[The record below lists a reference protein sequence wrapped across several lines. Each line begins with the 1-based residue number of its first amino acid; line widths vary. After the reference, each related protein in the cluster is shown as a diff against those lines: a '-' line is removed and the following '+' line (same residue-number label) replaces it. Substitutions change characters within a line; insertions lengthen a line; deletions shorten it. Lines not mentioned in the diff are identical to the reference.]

1 LAGLHASAAKG
12 TDKENILRYLVISLV
27 FLCVMPAKA
36 ASTAQTLF
44 ATYQNS
50 IFQIRLLELAS
61 GSKSSIGSGFQVSA
75 DGLLATNYHVI
86 AAAAHKPEKYRME
99 YVDSAGNVGEL
110 KLVNLDV
117 VHDLALVRLD
127 SPLHTS
133 FITLATSN
141 SRQGDDLYSIGNPRD
156 LGMTVVKGT
165 YNGFLEASFYQR
177 ILFSGSINPGMSGGP
192 TLNDDGGVVGIN
204 VATAGNQLS
213 FLVPVERLAELLA
226 QPALDRNEVKQR
238 IEQQLL
244 ANQNAM
250 IGALLNAKWP
260 TIHLGEAALAGE
272 LTRFTRCWGNASD
285 DKERLVDIVYTQCF
299 GQDEI
304 FLMENFSTSQV
315 NYEFYWLTTEKL
327 SPWQFYHRYQ
337 KDFAGTQAV
346 NSPGKENVTEFKC
359 HQDFVVAGGGNRNW
373 NTVFCARQYLDY
385 PALFDVLFI
394 AAAVSE
400 SKNGLITHF
409 TLSGVSNEMGTAF
422 MRKFMEHVQWPSS

>member
-1 LAGLHASAAKG
+1 
-12 TDKENILRYLVISLV
+12 LRYLVLFLV
-27 FLCVMPAKA
+27 LLATMPARA

-44 ATYQNS
+44 ATYQSS

-61 GSKSSIGSGFQVSA
+61 GSKSSIGSGFQVTA

-86 AAAAHKPEKYRME
+86 AGAAHKPEKYRIE
-99 YVDSAGNVGEL
+99 YVDSTGNVGEL

-117 VHDLALVRLD
+117 VHDLALVQLD
-127 SPLHTS
+127 NPLHTS
-133 FITLATSN
+133 FISLATSN

-192 TLNDDGGVVGIN
+192 TLNDDGNVVGIN

-213 FLVPVERLAELLA
+213 FLVPVERLKELLA
-226 QPALDRNEVKQR
+226 QPPLDRKDVKKR

-244 ANQNAM
+244 ANQNAI
-250 IGALLNAKWP
+250 IGALLKAPWP
-260 TIHLGEAALAGE
+260 SIHLGEASVAGE
-272 LTRFTRCWGNASD
+272 LTRFTRCWGDAND
-285 DKERLVDIVYTQCF
+285 DKDRLVDIVYTQCF

-304 FLMENFSTSQV
+304 FLLEDFSTSQV

-337 KDFAGTQAV
+337 KDFSGAQSV

-359 HQDFVVAGGGNRNW
+359 HQDFVSMGKSSRDW

-385 PALFDVLFI
+385 PALYDVLFI
-394 AAAVSE
+394 AAAVSD
-400 SKNGLITHF
+400 SRQGLITHF
-409 TLSGVSNEMGTAF
+409 TLSGVSSEMGTAF
-422 MRKFMEHVQWPSS
+422 MNKFLEHVQWPSS

>member
-1 LAGLHASAAKG
+1 
-12 TDKENILRYLVISLV
+12 LRHLVIFVVL
-27 FLCVMPAKA
+27 LTVMPARA

-61 GSKSSIGSGFQVSA
+61 GSKASIGSGFQVTP
-75 DGLLATNYHVI
+75 DGLIATNYHVI
-86 AAAAHKPEKYRME
+86 AAAAHKPEKYRVE

-117 VHDLALVRLD
+117 VHDLALMQLD
-127 SPLHTS
+127 SEAHTT
-133 FITLATSN
+133 FIELATGN

-192 TLNDDGGVVGIN
+192 TLDEEGRVVGIN

-213 FLVPVERLAELLA
+213 FLVPVERLRELLA
-226 QPALDRNEVKQR
+226 QPPLDRNDIKQR

-250 IGALLNAKWP
+250 VGELLNAKWP
-260 TIHLGEAALAGE
+260 AIHLGDASVAGE
-272 LTRFTRCWGNASD
+272 LTRFTRCWGDASD
-285 DKERLVDIVYTQCF
+285 DKDRLVDIIYTQCF

-304 FLMENFSTSQV
+304 FLLENFSTSQV

-337 KDFAGTQAV
+337 KDFSGAQSV
-346 NSPGKENVTEFKC
+346 NSPGKEHVTEFKC
-359 HQDFVVAGGGNRNW
+359 HQDFVAYGSKPRSW

-385 PALFDVLFI
+385 PALYDVLFI
-394 AAAVSE
+394 AAAVSDA
-400 SKNGLITHF
+400 KKGLITHF
-409 TLSGVSNEMGTAF
+409 TLSGVSSEMGTAF
-422 MRKFMEHVQWPSS
+422 MRKFLEHVQWPSS